1 MELRSLPRVSDRYT
15 WLLNRFM
22 NPGRLTMPNCEQVLG
37 RAVIELWAD
46 LPQPVQERIFEC
58 VPDDPGVRHAVAQL
72 LHDLHP
78 KTAHPPRPTALA

>member
-1 MELRSLPRVSDRYT
+1 
-15 WLLNRFM
+15 
-22 NPGRLTMPNCEQVLG
+22 MPNCEQILG

>member
-1 MELRSLPRVSDRYT
+1 
-15 WLLNRFM
+15 
-22 NPGRLTMPNCEQVLG
+22 
-37 RAVIELWAD
+37 
-46 LPQPVQERIFEC
+46 VQERIFEC